1 MQEQTLLFM
10 GKEAPHSHYTGKI
23 AIVGTFATPGI
34 KCTNSYLS
42 PHSAG
47 VGDHLFQLHDF
58 DAHSIL
64 GTDYLN
70 TVRPTGHVIRCGMER
85 TVKKYNKVLTQ
96 MLI

>member
-1 MQEQTLLFM
+1 MQEQTLLST

-42 PHSAG
+42 PHGAG
-47 VGDHLFQLHDF
+47 VEDHRFQLHDF

-70 TVRPTGHVIRCGMER
+70 TVQPTGHALPCGMER